1 MVKSFLKTLNMKK
14 SSYISLFAAC
24 TIAFTS
30 CESAINNFMVDDT
43 VALLN
48 PGLVKTNIY
57 LGLDN
62 PTEVYVLKSG
72 KGFQGADV
80 SISVDDAVLTTYNET
95 AAQQLSSVPSDCYTV
110 TVSSLHINADDYQVP
125 FVINWNRERLADALA
140 ANPNIGL
147 PLRMSVN
154 ASEDVNVNEDRLT
167 TIIQP
172 VIEQPVVALASS
184 GYQVGLMPTRKSTL
198 EELVYMDVQTN
209 FIPNEDIEYT
219 LSIDPSLVDEYN
231 AEKGTKYKVLPE
243 SAYKLDLEGWTIKKS
258 MKSNRF
264 HFTFMREALIPEDG
278 HSLFGDFI
286 LPIRLNS
293 VSMSNIDE
301 NKSYVL
307 YSVSVVA
314 SKIDK
319 SKWSIYSCSSDI
331 RTIPNWEKVE
341 GNFPPEYLIDGTT
354 NTHWRSIWSKPTSLP
369 IEIVIDFGMDRDL
382 YRVGIEAP
390 TSTNRKYFNSKTG
403 SVEVA
408 LSPDGPWT
416 KVADWTNP
424 SKGSSAY
431 EFGVEPS
438 TCRYMKIIINE
449 SWDGTSKIA
458 ISEISAWGE

>member
-1 MVKSFLKTLNMKK
+1 MNMKK

-24 TIAFTS
+24 AIAFTS
-30 CESAINNFMVDDT
+30 CESAIDNFMVDDT
-43 VALLN
+43 VALLT

-80 SISVDDAVLTTYNET
+80 SIIVDDAVLTEYNES
-95 AAQQLSSVPSDCYTV
+95 AAQKLSAVPSDCYTI
-110 TVSSLHINADDYQVP
+110 TVGSLHINAGDYQVP

-140 ANPNIGL
+140 ADSNIGL
-147 PLRMSVN
+147 PLRMNVN
-154 ASEDVNVNEDRLT
+154 GDDNLNVNENRLT
-167 TIIQP
+167 TILQP
-172 VIEQPVVALASS
+172 VIEQPVIALVSS

-209 FIPNEDIEYT
+209 FIPTEDIEYT
-219 LSIDPSLVDEYN
+219 LSIDPTLVDEYN
-231 AEKGTKYKVLPE
+231 AQKGTKFKVLPE

-264 HFTFMREALIPEDG
+264 HFTFLREALIPEDG
-278 HSLFGDFI
+278 PSIFGDFI
-286 LPIRLNS
+286 LPIRINS

-307 YSVSVVA
+307 YTVSVVA

-319 SKWSIYSCSSDI
+319 SKWTIYSCSSDI

-341 GNFPPEYLIDGTT
+341 GNYPPENLIDGTT
-354 NTHWRSIWSKPTSLP
+354 NTHWRSIWSDPNEKLP
-369 IEIVIDFGMDRDL
+369 IEVIIDFGMDRDL

-390 TSTNRKYFNSKTG
+390 TSTNRKYFNSKAG
-403 SVEVA
+403 SIEVA

-416 KVADWTNP
+416 NVADWTYP

-431 EFGVEPS
+431 EFNVEPS
-438 TCRYMKIIINE
+438 TGRYMKVIFKE
-449 SWDGTSKIA
+449 SWDGSTSKMA